1 VSAAALILDLIAGR
15 LANIGLSLTLPLL
28 VCALTAAVLGSRV
41 VPLLQWLK
49 TGQVIREDGPQAH
62 LKKAGTPTMGG
73 VFFVPVGA
81 LLAVLWSVLAQT
93 PDIAFVCAVC
103 ALTLAYGFIGW
114 LDDWQILRRKSNK
127 GISPKTKLAL
137 QIGFGV
143 VFCLWA
149 ALSAPAAVTAITC
162 PSV

>member
-1 VSAAALILDLIAGR
+1 MWSECGIVDAKLSSGSLKLSGTRLFRLLAAGVSAAALILDLIAGR

-81 LLAVLWSVLAQT
+81 LLGAVVCVGPDARYRICLCCLCSDSGLWLHRLA
-93 PDIAFVCAVC
+93 
-103 ALTLAYGFIGW
+103 
-114 LDDWQILRRKSNK
+114 
-127 GISPKTKLAL
+127 
-137 QIGFGV
+137 
-143 VFCLWA
+143 
-149 ALSAPAAVTAITC
+149 
-162 PSV
+162 